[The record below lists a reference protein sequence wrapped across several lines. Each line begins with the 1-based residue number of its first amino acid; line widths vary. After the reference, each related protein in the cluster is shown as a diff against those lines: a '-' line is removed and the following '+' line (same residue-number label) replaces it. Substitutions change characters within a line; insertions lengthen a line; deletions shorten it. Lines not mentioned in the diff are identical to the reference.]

1 MASARSAAAARRWIM
16 AVSAVLLCTAAS
28 AQSVGLSGMLGSR
41 ALLIVDGS
49 APKSVAVGE
58 TFQGVKV
65 VSTAGDQAVV
75 DIGGKR
81 VTLRVGDAPASV
93 GKGGGGGGGNRIV
106 LPAASGGHFMAQGS
120 INGAATNFMVDTGA
134 TAVAMSVDYA
144 NRMRVDYKAGQPVQM
159 STANGVTQG
168 WRVKLHSVRIGDVEI
183 FEVDAVVTP
192 QSMPFVLLGNSYLSR
207 FQMQRDNDQMVL
219 TRRY

>member
-1 MASARSAAAARRWIM
+1 
-16 AVSAVLLCTAAS
+16 
-28 AQSVGLSGMLGSR
+28 G
-41 ALLIVDGS
+41 
-49 APKSVAVGE
+49 
-58 TFQGVKV
+58 
-65 VSTAGDQAVV
+65 
-75 DIGGKR
+75 
-81 VTLRVGDAPASV
+81 
-93 GKGGGGGGGNRIV
+93 GGGGGGGNRIV

>member
-1 MASARSAAAARRWIM
+1 MKALAFAAAFVCA
-16 AVSAVLLCTAAS
+16 AAS

-49 APKSVAVGE
+49 APRSVAPGE

-65 VSTAGDQAVV
+65 ISTSGDQAVV
-75 DIGGKR
+75 EIGGKR
-81 VTLRVGDAPASV
+81 ATLRVGDAPASV
-93 GKGGGGGGGNRIV
+93 GKGGGAGSGGSKIV

-120 INGAATNFMVDTGA
+120 INGSATNFMVDTGA
-134 TAVAMSVDYA
+134 TTVAMSVDYA
-144 NRMRVDYKAGQPVQM
+144 ERMRVDYKSGQAVRM
-159 STANGVTQG
+159 NTANGVAQG
-168 WRVKLHSVRIGDVEI
+168 WRVKLNSVRIGDVEI
-183 FEVDAVVTP
+183 FDVDAVVTQ

>member
-1 MASARSAAAARRWIM
+1 MKALALAAAFFCA
-16 AVSAVLLCTAAS
+16 AAS
-28 AQSVGLSGMLGSR
+28 AQSVGLTGMLGSR

-65 VSTAGDQAVV
+65 VSTTGDQAVV
-75 DIGGKR
+75 EIGGKR
-81 VTLRVGDAPASV
+81 TTLRVGEAPASV
-93 GKGGGGGGGNRIV
+93 GKSAGTGGGGNRIV

-120 INGAATNFMVDTGA
+120 INGSATNFMVDTGA
-134 TAVAMSVDYA
+134 TAVSMSVDYA
-144 NRMRVDYKAGQPVQM
+144 ERMRVDYKAGQPVRM
-159 STANGVTQG
+159 NTANGVAQG
-168 WRVKLHSVRIGDVEI
+168 WRVKLNSVRIGDVEI
-183 FEVDAVVTP
+183 FEVDAVVTQ